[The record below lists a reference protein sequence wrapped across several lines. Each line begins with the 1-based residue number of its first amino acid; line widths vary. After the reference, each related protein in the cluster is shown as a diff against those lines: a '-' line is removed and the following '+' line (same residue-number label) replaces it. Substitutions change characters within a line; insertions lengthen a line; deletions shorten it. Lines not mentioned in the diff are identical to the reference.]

1 MHSIIESMIPI
12 FGMLAVFGLPAII
25 IFWFIYTKHRER
37 MRLIEKGLT
46 PEEIKEYFKD
56 AEKKPRNPYS
66 ALKWGILLVFLGLG
80 IFAANLLEQ
89 IYDFSDGAT
98 FGLVILFAGIGF
110 LLYYIIVRSKIS
122 SEPKDNYNIPK
133 N

>member
-1 MHSIIESMIPI
+1 
-12 FGMLAVFGLPAII
+12 
-25 IFWFIYTKHRER
+25 

-98 FGLVILFAGIGF
+98 FGLVILFAGVGF

>member
-1 MHSIIESMIPI
+1 MNLIESMIPI
-12 FGMLAVFGLPAII
+12 FGILAVFGLPAIL
-25 IFWFIYTKHRER
+25 IFWLIYTKHRER

-46 PEEIKEYFKD
+46 PEEMKEYFRNSD
-56 AEKKPRNPYS
+56 KKPRNPFA

-98 FGLVILFAGIGF
+98 SGLVILFVGAGF

-122 SEPKDNYNIPK
+122 PEPKDNFNIP
-133 N
+133 NN

>member
-1 MHSIIESMIPI
+1 MNNAIESMIPI
-12 FGMLAVFGLPAII
+12 FGILAVFGLPAII

-46 PEEIKEYFKD
+46 PDEIKNYFRD
-56 AEKKPRNPYS
+56 ADKKPRNPYS

-98 FGLVILFAGIGF
+98 FGLVVLFAGAGF

-122 SEPKDNYNIPK
+122 PEPKQSINIP
-133 N
+133 NN